1 MLVDIIDIAKFY
13 NSNLDGEH
21 VRFSTSI
28 FVAAVSIR
36 ARCLVSTITSEDA
49 LWTR

>member
-1 MLVDIIDIAKFY
+1 MLVDSRDIAEFY

-28 FVAAVSIR
+28 FVASISIC
-36 ARCLVSTITSEDA
+36 ARYLETTITSEDTP
-49 LWTR
+49 WTR